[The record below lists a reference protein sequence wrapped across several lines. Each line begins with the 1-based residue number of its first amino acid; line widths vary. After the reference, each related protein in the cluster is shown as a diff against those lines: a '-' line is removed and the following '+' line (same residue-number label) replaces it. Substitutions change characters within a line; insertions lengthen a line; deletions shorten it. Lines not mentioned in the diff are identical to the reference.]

1 MLDSESL
8 PVALEWKHA
17 FSDTVKKGRGL
28 TAAVPMTTARVAC
41 NISAHQPGEQPD

>member
-17 FSDTVKKGRGL
+17 FSDMVKKGKGL
-28 TAAVPMTTARVAC
+28 TAVVSMTTERIAC
-41 NISAHQPGEQPD
+41 NISAHQPGEQSD